1 MVNFRTIRSVL
12 SRTVVRNNSQVN
24 ALHSGD
30 DAARLQ
36 DDAAQ
41 GSAPFVLL

>member
-1 MVNFRTIRSVL
+1 MNFRTIRSVL
-12 SRTVVRNNSQVN
+12 SRTVVRNNSQIH

-30 DAARLQ
+30 GAARLQ

-41 GSAPFVLL
+41 GSAPFMLL